1 MITAFVGDYKLIL
14 ILSYPNKQQYN
25 KHAKI
30 YDRQS

>member
-1 MITAFVGDYKLIL
+1 MD
-14 ILSYPNKQQYN
+14 PNKQQYSV